1 MNKDFTRRMTHEAL
15 IILGVLAFFT
25 FMFRLW
31 PLLVLVIFCIIAGA
45 IRLLFLKAKGETV
58 IQTENKTEGPKR
70 TPTERDVRDLAYS
83 VILTRISELV
93 SSEYPTA
100 KWVWEKPNARKLIES
115 GEEVFIL
122 LNGAGG
128 YRKAKV
134 RIQNLQVA
142 GIDYI
147 TAELPPKPQVE
158 NEAEEDD
165 DEAEEVSEPIPVN
178 YGLVAF
184 EWVEAHIMELN
195 VKIND
200 AIAQGQE
207 EYLIPE
213 EELPTKE
220 SYAAIIEELGR
231 QDIENAAE
239 DPHGIKIEFKQ

>member
-58 IQTENKTEGPKR
+58 IQTENKTEESKR

-142 GIDYI
+142 GIDYV

-213 EELPTKE
+213 EELPKKE

-231 QDIENAAE
+231 QDIENAVE
-239 DPHGIKIEFKQ
+239 DPHGIKINFKQ